1 MDDNKKKNEA
11 SGDHKEK
18 KAPPYFIGF
27 AVLVV
32 LAVLTGI
39 EYILGTQDDP
49 MVALLVVIALV
60 KAALIV
66 NFYMHISKL
75 WNPGEEH

>member
-1 MDDNKKKNEA
+1 MDEN
-11 SGDHKEK
+11 KEK

-27 AVLVV
+27 AVLIV

-39 EYILGTQDDP
+39 EYVLGTADDP
-49 MVALLVVIALV
+49 ITAILVVIALL
-60 KAALIV
+60 KAAIIV

-75 WNPGEEH
+75 WNPGGGH

>member
-1 MDDNKKKNEA
+1 MDENKAKN
-11 SGDHKEK
+11 EK

-27 AVLVV
+27 AVLVI
-32 LAVLTGI
+32 LAVLTGV
-39 EYILGTQDDP
+39 EYFLGTRDNP
-49 MVALLVVIALV
+49 IEALLVVIALV

-75 WNPGEEH
+75 WSPGEEH

>member
-1 MDDNKKKNEA
+1 MEDNKVTN
-11 SGDHKEK
+11 EK
-18 KAPPYFIGF
+18 KAPPYFIGV
-27 AVLVV
+27 AVLIA

-39 EYILGTQDDP
+39 EYVLGTADNP
-49 MVALLVVIALV
+49 STALLVVIALI

-75 WNPGEEH
+75 WSPGGGH